1 MLHISQLFVDSSD
14 LYSNPL
20 QFNLLIRFDEYADT
34 DEFFTWNKIEI
45 IDDELQ
51 QLKKLFL

>member
-20 QFNLLIRFDEYADT
+20 QFNLLIRFDKYADT